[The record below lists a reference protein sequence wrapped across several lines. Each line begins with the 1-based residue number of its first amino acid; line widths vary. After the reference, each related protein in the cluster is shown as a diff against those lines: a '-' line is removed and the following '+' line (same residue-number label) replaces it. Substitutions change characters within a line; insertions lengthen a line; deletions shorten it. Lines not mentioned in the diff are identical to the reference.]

1 MQHLFADDWGWHHV
15 KVGHMTRKL
24 TWVGLFIGSTLG
36 NMVPL
41 LWGGS
46 AISMSGFL
54 FSTIGGIAGIWVGYR
69 FGQSL

>member
-1 MQHLFADDWGWHHV
+1 
-15 KVGHMTRKL
+15 MTRKL